1 MSTNGFFCDNDLRV
15 EDFDDEET
23 ADCRVPVP
31 LVARGVG
38 GRPLTEDEATVSARI
53 GVSFLKSF
61 SPKSL
66 KELVFG
72 SNPLCEEWRQ
82 QYLEFSPN
90 VFYGLV
96 QRKVR
101 KSVSVASSLTSHW
114 PKGRSVRSV
123 GRHSGAPSRAPLLL
137 RTRRRRPPVSRQS
150 HGRHLVARGRPE
162 ARVRRSV
169 RISRQNLLSRALFRS
184 ESRETSSRALPLDG
198 ICERLVVAT
207 LDDYDALWR
216 HIAALLDHNARA
228 LGVLSFLFSALL
240 TRDARQDMDDVSSR
254 LIGRHNYCTQ
264 EMVNLLLTGRA
275 VSNVFDNTRRL
286 SPELLLR
293 GIARQSRIGFLSL
306 FEHFGC
312 LEVRHD
318 VIT

>member
-1 MSTNGFFCDNDLRV
+1 IQAHLLVRLFFC
-15 EDFDDEET
+15 ET
-23 ADCRVPVP
+23 DADVRQCLAKAMADILWRAGDRKRAF
-31 LVARGVG
+31 VA
-38 GRPLTEDEATVSARI
+38 
-53 GVSFLKSF
+53 
-61 SPKSL
+61 
-66 KELVFG
+66 
-72 SNPLCEEWRQ
+72 
-82 QYLEFSPN
+82 
-90 VFYGLV
+90 
-96 QRKVR
+96 
-101 KSVSVASSLTSHW
+101 H
-114 PKGRSVRSV
+114 
-123 GRHSGAPSRAPLLL
+123 
-137 RTRRRRPPVSRQS
+137 
-150 HGRHLVARGRPE
+150 
-162 ARVRRSV
+162 
-169 RISRQNLLSRALFRS
+169 
-184 ESRETSSRALPLDG
+184 ESRETSSRALPMDG

-293 GIARQSRIGFLSL
+293 GIARQSRVGFLSL

-312 LEVRHD
+312 LEVGRNYKSPEFPVFVVQSESHFSVLFAKQRLED
-318 VIT
+318 CEDFALFHFDGLADQPSETELRVRTAQEEDTAAENVAPLEAVVRTKWRKARIDWRSERVL